1 MGFIREHVHP
11 LPSATA
17 IHINIRNRWDNN
29 YHIMEHS
36 CSLVYSTTDNS
47 ESELE
52 DLRAAIDKTANQT
65 GLDHRFILAVVMQ
78 ESGGCTRVPTSD
90 FVIRNP
96 GLMQSHNGAATC
108 NEGLVWDPCPVDM
121 IEAMIDDGTIGTP
134 DGDGLVQCLNT
145 YNTWDDDVS
154 AFYRAAR
161 CYNSGAVAETDNLE
175 DGGATH
181 CYASDIANRLM
192 GWTDAEHTCWLEDS

>member
-1 MGFIREHVHP
+1 
-11 LPSATA
+11 
-17 IHINIRNRWDNN
+17 
-29 YHIMEHS
+29 
-36 CSLVYSTTDNS
+36 
-47 ESELE
+47 
-52 DLRAAIDKTANQT
+52 
-65 GLDHRFILAVVMQ
+65 
-78 ESGGCTRVPTSD
+78 
-90 FVIRNP
+90 
-96 GLMQSHNGAATC
+96 
-108 NEGLVWDPCPVDM
+108 M

-161 CYNSGAVAETDNLE
+161 CYNSGAVAESDNLE

-192 GWTDAEHTCWLEDS
+192 GWTDAERTCWLD